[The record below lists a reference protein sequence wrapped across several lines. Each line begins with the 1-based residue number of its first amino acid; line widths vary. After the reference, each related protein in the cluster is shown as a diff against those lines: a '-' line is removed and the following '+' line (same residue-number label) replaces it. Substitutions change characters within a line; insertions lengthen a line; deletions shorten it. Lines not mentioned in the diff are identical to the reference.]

1 MYISVWDTYVQ
12 RQDGKVMHFDILVS
26 HDLKDTSKIF
36 SFGKDYLKSKPFKT
50 GELTSRECQFC
61 HIEKASEEVVASI
74 NNKGYFILEMQNCN

>member
-12 RQDGKVMHFDILVS
+12 RQDGKVMHFDILVP

-36 SFGKDYLKSKPFKT
+36 NFGKDYLKSKPFKT